1 MDLREPV
8 DTKGGKEAI
17 PMSIS
22 PHIAIFVLFMLAV
35 FGATRIDEVRQRHR
49 AVQRGPQRH

>member
-1 MDLREPV
+1 
-8 DTKGGKEAI
+8 
-17 PMSIS
+17 MSIS